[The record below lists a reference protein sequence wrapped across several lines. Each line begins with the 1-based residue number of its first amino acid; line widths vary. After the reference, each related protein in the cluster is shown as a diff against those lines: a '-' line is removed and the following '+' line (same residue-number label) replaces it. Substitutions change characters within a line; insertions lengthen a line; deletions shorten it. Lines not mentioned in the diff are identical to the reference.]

1 MTLKGRKYV
10 AKIVKFHRIKEAA
23 REQYQVVRHRSCT
36 RVVALA
42 PNPLRSIIISIPG
55 CKLRKNAARWLIC
68 SGELDII

>member
-1 MTLKGRKYV
+1 M
-10 AKIVKFHRIKEAA
+10 KEAA